1 MDTPQ
6 MAQQAATA
14 AASVPEPAAPSVGDA
29 AAMDTPQ
36 MAQQAAAV
44 AAGAPQPTQPG
55 TGDANVAQA
64 MANKPAAQPGQPVNR
79 DSMPF
84 GKAFAD
90 ARAKGEKV
98 FTWKGKQYAVKMAS
112 AGQAPMPNTANKSAE
127 VSKRTGVA
135 LNSTAGGGRG
145 GVGGP
150 TADQLAQ
157 AAPATAAGQN
167 VVPGKTGPN
176 GEPIQTSQGRE
187 GYFDAKTNKWT
198 FVKEGRVSIPED
210 DRILNMIRGVK
221 F

>member
-1 MDTPQ
+1 
-6 MAQQAATA
+6 
-14 AASVPEPAAPSVGDA
+14 
-29 AAMDTPQ
+29 
-36 MAQQAAAV
+36 
-44 AAGAPQPTQPG
+44 
-55 TGDANVAQA
+55 
-64 MANKPAAQPGQPVNR
+64 
-79 DSMPF
+79 
-84 GKAFAD
+84 
-90 ARAKGEKV
+90 
-98 FTWKGKQYAVKMAS
+98 MAS

-127 VSKRTGVA
+127 VSKRT
-135 LNSTAGGGRG
+135 G